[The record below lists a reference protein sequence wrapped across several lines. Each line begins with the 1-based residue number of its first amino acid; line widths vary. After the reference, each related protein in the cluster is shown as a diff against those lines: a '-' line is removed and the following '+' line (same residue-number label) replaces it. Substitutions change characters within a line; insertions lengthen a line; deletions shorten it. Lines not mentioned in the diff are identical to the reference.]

1 MSDKNATSKSL
12 DIHRLLQTAVDQGA
26 SDLHLTVGIA
36 PCLRIDG
43 QVFPIKIP
51 ALTDTDIAKLAYSIL
66 NERQQREF
74 EEGNEIDLSFQW
86 KGLARFRANFYRQ
99 RGQIAGVLRK
109 IPNDIPSLAELGVI
123 PSVNELINQT
133 EGLILVTGP
142 TGSGKS
148 TTLASMLDAYNS
160 RHRGHIMTIED
171 PIEFVHNHKK
181 CVVNQREIG
190 SDTETFSTALRYVL
204 RQDPDAVLIGEVR
217 DSITM
222 EALLKIAETGHVAFA
237 TLHTNNAVQT
247 ILRILDFFPPAQHN
261 MIRTQLSFV
270 LKGVI
275 SQQLVPR
282 ASGRGRALASEV
294 LIPTPAIR
302 NLIRE
307 NKMHQ
312 IYSQM
317 QLGQGQTGMQT
328 LNQSLFELIKR
339 KIVSIEEGLM
349 RSYDSDELSH
359 MLLDKGIY
367 HKKTRSS

>member
-1 MSDKNATSKSL
+1 M
-12 DIHRLLQTAVDQGA
+12 DIHRLLQTTVDQGA

-43 QVFPIKIP
+43 KMFPIKTE

-66 NERQQREF
+66 NDRQQREF

-86 KGLARFRANFYRQ
+86 KGVSRFRANFFRQ
-99 RGQIAGVLRK
+99 HGFIAGVLRK
-109 IPNDIPSLAELGVI
+109 IPNDIPNLGELGVI

-148 TTLASMLDAYNS
+148 TTLASLLDAYNS

-171 PIEFVHNHKK
+171 PIEFVHKHKK
-181 CVVNQREIG
+181 CIVNQREIG
-190 SDTETFSTALRYVL
+190 TDTDTYKTALRFVL

-237 TLHTNNAVQT
+237 TLHTNNAIQT
-247 ILRILDFFPPAQHN
+247 ILRILDFFPPAQHD

-307 NKMHQ
+307 NKIHQ
-312 IYSQM
+312 IYSNM
-317 QLGQGQTGMQT
+317 QLGQGKTGMQT

-339 KIVSIEEGLM
+339 KIVSIEDGVM
-349 RSYDSDELSH
+349 RSYDTDELMT
-359 MLLDKGIY
+359 MLKDKGLL
-367 HKKTRSS
+367 HRKSRSS